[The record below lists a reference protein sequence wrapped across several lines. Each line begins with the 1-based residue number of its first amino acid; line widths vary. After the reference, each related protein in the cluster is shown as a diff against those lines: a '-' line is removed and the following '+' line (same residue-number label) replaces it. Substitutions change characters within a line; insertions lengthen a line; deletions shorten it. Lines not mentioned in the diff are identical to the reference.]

1 MGDFAIFYRV
11 MLSICAGMVS
21 IWAAVKVI
29 IEIRKLAC
37 KSSDDLRDQVN
48 EIADGFEAHGRML
61 DNDNKRIGE
70 QGESIRL
77 TLRALMQLM
86 THEIDGNHVD
96 QLRETRDDIQQFL
109 INR

>member
-1 MGDFAIFYRV
+1 MDDFAVFYRV
-11 MLSICAGMVS
+11 LLAVCAGVVT
-21 IWAAVKVI
+21 IWTAVKVF
-29 IEIRKLAC
+29 IEVKKLAC
-37 KSSDDLRDQVN
+37 KSSDDLQAQV
-48 EIADGFEAHGRML
+48 EKLVETSEAYGRML
-61 DNDNKRIGE
+61 DNDNKRIGD

-86 THEIDGNHVD
+86 THELDGNHVD